1 MVVTNIIEATNDQF
15 SVQSSNSSITIGN
28 VINNDTLNGVPV
40 TQANTDVTPITSGPF
55 SINPDGGIV
64 LAPNTPSGTY
74 TVTYTLCEI
83 NQLTGM
89 SVIPANCDTATVTV
103 VVNSNIIANNDSAS
117 LSSVTQNQIVLQNIL
132 ANDTLNGIPVTL
144 TNVTISPTSGT
155 SSFFNIQNNGSVT
168 ANFSNI
174 PAGTYTLQYQICQNT
189 NANNCSSAIITIT
202 INNVPIVA
210 NNDTVN
216 VSNVVQNQIV
226 LQNIL
231 INDTLN
237 GIPITINDVTIS
249 STSGTNGFFDIQNN
263 GSVIANS
270 SSVPNGN
277 YTLNYQI
284 CQISN
289 PNNCATATVTINVN
303 NDLEIIYNGIYNDY
317 NADGFTNVGDVI
329 NYQYQVN
336 NNSSNTITSINI
348 TSPNITVRGGP
359 LATLN
364 SGNTDSTTFT
374 GVYTI
379 TQTDI
384 NNGYVTTTST
394 ATGLMLG
401 NTIATS
407 ASNTVNLNISNGI
420 KLNAFIDTNG
430 NGIQNSGEPNYNGI
444 NFTYSVNGG
453 TTNTLSTSSGI
464 AYLYESNPS
473 TNYSLAVTTL
483 YANYTCTTTYPSVT
497 VPTGSGITTYNFPI
511 TIVPYIDAS
520 VYIYQA
526 GAPPRPGFTYQNYIL
541 IKNYGTLTI
550 PSGTL
555 TFNHSPVVSLINV
568 SETTTAI
575 TNGFTYNYTNL
586 LPNEVRIIYVT
597 MQVPTI
603 PTVSL
608 GQLLTNTAS
617 ITPTDGMPLNNNASI
632 TQTIVGSYDPNDKQE
647 VHGGKIVHS
656 TFTSNDYL
664 TYTIQFENT
673 GTADAINI
681 KVDDVLD
688 SKLNENSIRMI
699 DASDD
704 YVLERTGN
712 NLSWKFN
719 GINLPPSNGSATI
732 GHGYIV
738 FEIKPKPGYAIG
750 DIIPNFANIYFDFNP
765 AIVTNTCTTEFVSAL
780 ANNNFAFS
788 NLKYFP
794 NPVKNSVS
802 ITNDFTIDSVEIT
815 SILGQTILTKNVNNS
830 LTEIDLSSLSNGIYF
845 VKVKSESLE
854 KVVKIVKE

>member
-249 STSGTNGFFDIQNN
+249 PTSGTNGFFDIQNN
-263 GSVIANS
+263 GSVIANFS
-270 SSVPNGN
+270 FVPNGN
-277 YTLNYQI
+277 YTIDYQI

-289 PNNCATATVTINVN
+289 PNNCATATVAINVN

-364 SGNTDSTTFT
+364 SGNTDSTTLQEFT
-374 GVYTI
+374 
-379 TQTDI
+379 Q
-384 NNGYVTTTST
+384 
-394 ATGLMLG
+394 
-401 NTIATS
+401 
-407 ASNTVNLNISNGI
+407 
-420 KLNAFIDTNG
+420 
-430 NGIQNSGEPNYNGI
+430 
-444 NFTYSVNGG
+444 
-453 TTNTLSTSSGI
+453 
-464 AYLYESNPS
+464 
-473 TNYSLAVTTL
+473 
-483 YANYTCTTTYPSVT
+483 
-497 VPTGSGITTYNFPI
+497 
-511 TIVPYIDAS
+511 
-520 VYIYQA
+520 
-526 GAPPRPGFTYQNYIL
+526 
-541 IKNYGTLTI
+541 
-550 PSGTL
+550 
-555 TFNHSPVVSLINV
+555 
-568 SETTTAI
+568 
-575 TNGFTYNYTNL
+575 
-586 LPNEVRIIYVT
+586 
-597 MQVPTI
+597 
-603 PTVSL
+603 
-608 GQLLTNTAS
+608 
-617 ITPTDGMPLNNNASI
+617 
-632 TQTIVGSYDPNDKQE
+632 
-647 VHGGKIVHS
+647 
-656 TFTSNDYL
+656 
-664 TYTIQFENT
+664 
-673 GTADAINI
+673 
-681 KVDDVLD
+681 
-688 SKLNENSIRMI
+688 
-699 DASDD
+699 
-704 YVLERTGN
+704 
-712 NLSWKFN
+712 
-719 GINLPPSNGSATI
+719 
-732 GHGYIV
+732 
-738 FEIKPKPGYAIG
+738 
-750 DIIPNFANIYFDFNP
+750 
-765 AIVTNTCTTEFVSAL
+765 
-780 ANNNFAFS
+780 
-788 NLKYFP
+788 
-794 NPVKNSVS
+794 
-802 ITNDFTIDSVEIT
+802 
-815 SILGQTILTKNVNNS
+815 
-830 LTEIDLSSLSNGIYF
+830 
-845 VKVKSESLE
+845 
-854 KVVKIVKE
+854 